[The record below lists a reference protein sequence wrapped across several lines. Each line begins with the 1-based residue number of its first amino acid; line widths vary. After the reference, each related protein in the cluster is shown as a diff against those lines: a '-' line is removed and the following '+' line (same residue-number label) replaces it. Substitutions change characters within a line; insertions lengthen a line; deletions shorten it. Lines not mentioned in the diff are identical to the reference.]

1 MSAKID
7 LKYAIFIEIGGM
19 VIFVAYEGF
28 ELIANT
34 IGALKNKDR
43 NTEKAY
49 FGAVGCVVI
58 LYILVAIIT
67 IGGLPFDAIASTKE
81 YVLAKAAEPTLGKM
95 ALP

>member
-1 MSAKID
+1 MSAKIG

-19 VIFVAYEGF
+19 VIFVAY